1 MTRATPNT
9 DAGFTLLEV
18 LVALAVLATGAVS
31 LLVATQTHAARI
43 SQIEARTVARWVA
56 DNRLAALRLNVISP
70 PMVEMLG
77 QRWRVDVQRSPTDD
91 TDLER
96 VDIAVGYA
104 TEETTQFALSGFID
118 IGARRVEVAQ

>member
-1 MTRATPNT
+1 VTRATPNT

>member
-70 PMVEMLG
+70 PMIEMLG

>member
-1 MTRATPNT
+1 VTRATPNT

-56 DNRLAALRLNVISP
+56 DNRLAALRLNVTSP
-70 PMVEMLG
+70 PMIEMLG

-96 VDIAVGYA
+96 VDIAVGTA
-104 TEETTQFALSGFID
+104 TEGTTQFELSGFID
-118 IGARRVEVAQ
+118 TGARRVEVAQ